1 MTLVI
6 RSNLGPKSLLTSIQK
21 EVIALDKGLAIYNAA
36 TLEERLKNSLL
47 PRRTNLVLLGTFAA
61 LAFTLA
67 LTGIYGVMA
76 YSVSQR
82 TQEIGLRMALG
93 ARASSVL
100 ALIMRQGAR
109 LILTGLLAGL
119 AIALAFT
126 RFLAG
131 QLYGITAHD
140 PVTLAGATVA
150 LGAVALMACY
160 FPARRATKVDPI
172 VALRYE

>member
-1 MTLVI
+1 MCDF
-6 RSNLGPKSLLTSIQK
+6 RG
-21 EVIALDKGLAIYNAA
+21 AA
-36 TLEERLKNSLL
+36 RQFSQAASYE
-47 PRRTNLVLLGTFAA
+47 PAAVGDFAA
-61 LAFTLA
+61 LAFSLA
-67 LTGIYGVMA
+67 LIGISGVIA

-82 TQEIGLRMALG
+82 TQEIGIRMALG
-93 ARASSVL
+93 AQQGDVL
-100 ALIMRQGAR
+100 ALVMSQGAR

-140 PVTLAGATVA
+140 PITLTGAAVA
-150 LGAVALMACY
+150 LGAVALLACY

>member
-1 MTLVI
+1 ML
-6 RSNLGPKSLLTSIQK
+6 
-21 EVIALDKGLAIYNAA
+21 A
-36 TLEERLKNSLL
+36 TLEERLKNSLR
-47 PRRTNLVLLGTFAA
+47 PRRTNLLLLGIFAA
-61 LAFTLA
+61 LAFSLA
-67 LTGIYGVMA
+67 LIGISGVIA

-82 TQEIGLRMALG
+82 TQEIGIRMALG
-93 ARASSVL
+93 AQQDDVL
-100 ALIMRQGAR
+100 ALVMSQGAR

-119 AIALAFT
+119 AMALAFT

-140 PVTLAGATVA
+140 PVTLTGAAVA
-150 LGAVALMACY
+150 LGAVALLACY